1 MSTRSWTKPTGVLR
15 LFLGGDVMTGRAIDQ
30 LFPTH
35 NPDDF
40 GKPDHVPATQYQQWS
55 AALHGAEMLPQ
66 RHDYPWGAALGILEA
81 AQPDFR
87 LVNLETAITT
97 ADQWAR
103 KQFNFRMHPANI
115 ACLTAAGIDCV
126 SLANNHVLDF
136 GAEGLRETLATLD
149 AAGIQRCGAGD
160 NLNEASRPAVHVLP
174 TGQRILVFA
183 WGFKSSHIVF
193 PDWAAGSD
201 TPGIQYVEHINEAT
215 AKAMRESIAQYR
227 QPGDVV
233 IASLHWGAN
242 WVKAITPEYRKLA
255 RYLIDAAGVDLIH
268 GHSSHHVL
276 PAETYQGK
284 LILYGCGDL
293 INDSEGRPEYR
304 ARRGYLGALYFVDL
318 DPDTHRLRGLRVQP
332 VQRRRFRLE
341 MPAREDAS
349 WVLSQIRG
357 PRKPDSGNP

>member
-1 MSTRSWTKPTGVLR
+1 MNSGAWARPDGVLR

-30 LFPTH
+30 LFATH

-40 GKPDHVPATQYQQWS
+40 GKPDHIPATQYRRWS
-55 AALHGAEMLPQ
+55 AELHGAEMLPL
-66 RHDYPWGAALGILEA
+66 RHDYPWGSVLGVLEA

-97 ADQWAR
+97 SSQWVR
-103 KQFNFRMHPANI
+103 KQFNFRMHPANV
-115 ACLTAAGIDCV
+115 ACLTTAGIDCV
-126 SLANNHVLDF
+126 ALANNHVLDF
-136 GAEGLRETLATLD
+136 GVEGLRETLDTLD
-149 AAGIQRCGAGD
+149 AAGIQHCGAGH
-160 NLNEASRPAVHVLP
+160 NLDEACCPAVHVLP

-193 PDWAAGSD
+193 PDWVAGSER
-201 TPGIQYVEHINEAT
+201 PGIQYVDDINAGT
-215 AKAMRESIAQYR
+215 AQAMRALIRQYR

-242 WVKAITPEYRKLA
+242 WVKAVAPQYRTLA
-255 RYLIDAAGVDLIH
+255 QYLIDEAGVDVIH

-276 PAETYQGK
+276 PAETYKGK

-293 INDSEGRPEYR
+293 INDSEGRPDYR
-304 ARRGYLGALYFVDL
+304 ARKGYLGALYFVDL
-318 DPDTHRLRGLRVQP
+318 DPKTRQLLGLRVQP

-341 MPAREDAS
+341 LPARQDTE
-349 WVLSQIRG
+349 WVLGQVQNAQAR
-357 PRKPDSGNP
+357 